1 MRHTA
6 KDSFLAHFQL
16 DGPESSGGP
25 ARASACPELPE
36 DFLAPTKEGDSFL
49 SFRDTVFVVFC
60 DDEMLR
66 LGDED

>member
-6 KDSFLAHFQL
+6 KDSFLALFQL
-16 DGPESSGGP
+16 DEPASFEGPG
-25 ARASACPELPE
+25 RASACPELPE
-36 DFLAPTKEGDSFL
+36 DFIAPTKEDDSFL